1 MILKVMERPL
11 EYNLQQ
17 PGSRCAFLIDNPAG
31 YLARKIV
38 LGHRQKG
45 LVMVLV
51 ECTQEL
57 ASSTNP
63 FVVSKVEFN
72 SHDARSLTCR
82 LATVDLK
89 AARHIEHFAVY

>member
-1 MILKVMERPL
+1 
-11 EYNLQQ
+11 
-17 PGSRCAFLIDNPAG
+17 
-31 YLARKIV
+31 
-38 LGHRQKG
+38 
-45 LVMVLV
+45 MVLV

-63 FVVSKVEFN
+63 FVVSTVEFN